1 MVYQDL
7 HVGQLSACSGPIQC
21 GSALVGI
28 FEVNSVRV
36 FLELGREVFRGK
48 VQNNLVD
55 RLIVLV
61 LDPIIVKSFSNARQ
75 SFELLIIAF

>member
-21 GSALVGI
+21 GSALGI

-36 FLELGREVFRGK
+36 FLELGCEVFRGK

-61 LDPIIVKSFSNARQ
+61 LNPVIVKSFSNARQ